1 MYLDVINLPQL
12 TWLRTGF
19 GPEAVRRIGR
29 LLYCPEPEG
38 RSISVSHQK
47 SLFHAGCSHSRRLQ
61 PHSRAFGTHR
71 ILDAGKLI
79 ASKRVSPAIAAR
91 SRAALVPPDTRP
103 RPGVFCFLL
112 RLLFRGPRRVAN
124 PDTHRADG
132 RHRPLRK
139 HCLVCGQDA
148 QQVAASNNAG
158 DAAISNDRHAFDPVS
173 DEHTRDL
180 AKLGILAD
188 GDNRR

>member
-1 MYLDVINLPQL
+1 MYLDVINLPQR

-19 GPEAVRRIGR
+19 GPESVDESGVCCVAPNPKEAAFRPPHI
-29 LLYCPEPEG
+29 EPKCE
-38 RSISVSHQK
+38 K
-47 SLFHAGCSHSRRLQ
+47 CLFHAGFSHFRRSQ
-61 PHSRAFGTHR
+61 PHSRAFGTRR

-139 HCLVCGQDA
+139 
-148 QQVAASNNAG
+148 
-158 DAAISNDRHAFDPVS
+158 
-173 DEHTRDL
+173 
-180 AKLGILAD
+180 
-188 GDNRR
+188 